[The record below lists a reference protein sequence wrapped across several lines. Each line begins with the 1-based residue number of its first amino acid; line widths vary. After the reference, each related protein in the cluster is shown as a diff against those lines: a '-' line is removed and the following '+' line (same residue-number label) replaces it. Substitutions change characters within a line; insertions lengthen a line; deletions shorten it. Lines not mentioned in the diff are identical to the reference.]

1 LQSKN
6 TTKLWICNAQFFNV
20 VYFYTGSI
28 FRIIG
33 DKMNDRK
40 QHVINKAHQLFIE
53 KGFQA
58 TSIQDILDFSGISKG
73 TFYKYFSSK
82 SELLIAIYKATF
94 KKLQKDRDALL
105 IGKSPS
111 DIEVFIKQLEMQM
124 ISNRKNKLIALYEE
138 VMSTNDADL
147 KQYIRIA
154 RLRSLR
160 WMFSR
165 FIDIFGEKNK
175 PYLLD
180 CAIMFQ
186 GLLQHNLQYNRLA
199 TDSNE
204 KISHVVKFSVN
215 RLVKMVD
222 EVAEAEEQLHHPELL
237 EKWLPGLQKNNHEL
251 IVQFYK
257 SVSPMRNCITKHFQ
271 DKNEQEKYNELLDFI
286 QEEIMHTRAPRKFL
300 IESALQTLQNNPAD
314 IWKKELLQLNQI
326 ITAFF
331 LQLEENEEEEH

>member
-1 LQSKN
+1 M
-6 TTKLWICNAQFFNV
+6 
-20 VYFYTGSI
+20 
-28 FRIIG
+28 IG

-82 SELLIAIYKATF
+82 SELLIAIYKTIF
-94 KKLQKDRDALL
+94 KQLQKERNDLL

-111 DIEVFIKQLEMQM
+111 DIEVFIKQLELQM
-124 ISNRKNKLIALYEE
+124 ISNKKNKLIALYEE
-138 VMSTNDADL
+138 VTSTNDADL
-147 KQYIRIA
+147 KQFIRNA

-160 WMFSR
+160 WMVSR

-186 GLLQHNLQYNRLA
+186 GLLQNNLQYNRLA

-204 KISHVVKFSVN
+204 KISNVVRYSVN
-215 RLVKMVD
+215 RLVNMVN
-222 EVAEAEEQLHHPELL
+222 EVVEADEQLHDPELL

-257 SVSPMRNCITKHFQ
+257 NVSAMRNCISKHFQ
-271 DKNEQEKYNELLDFI
+271 ETNDQEKYHELIDFI

-300 IESALQTLQNNPAD
+300 IESTLQTLQNNPAGA
-314 IWKKELLQLNQI
+314 WERELLQLNEI

-331 LQLEENEEEEH
+331 QQLEENEEDEH

>member
-1 LQSKN
+1 
-6 TTKLWICNAQFFNV
+6 
-20 VYFYTGSI
+20 
-28 FRIIG
+28 
-33 DKMNDRK
+33 MNDRK

-53 KGFQA
+53 KGYQA
-58 TSIQDILDFSGISKG
+58 TSIQDILDFSCISKG

-94 KKLQKDRDALL
+94 KTLQKERDDLL

-111 DIEVFIKQLEMQM
+111 DIEVFIKQLELQM

-160 WMFSR
+160 WMFCR

-175 PYLLD
+175 PYLFD

-186 GLLQHNLQYNRLA
+186 GLLQNNLQYNRLA

-204 KISHVVKFSVN
+204 KISNVVRYSVN
-215 RLVKMVD
+215 RLVKMVA
-222 EVAEAEEQLHHPELL
+222 EVAEADEQLHQPELL

-251 IVQFYK
+251 IDQFYK
-257 SVSPMRNCITKHFQ
+257 IVNPMRNCITKHFQ
-271 DKNEQEKYNELLDFI
+271 DKNEQEKYHELLDFI

-300 IESALQTLQNNPAD
+300 IESAIHTIQNNPAF
-314 IWKKELLQLNQI
+314 IWEKELHQLNQI
-326 ITAFF
+326 ITSFF
-331 LQLEENEEEEH
+331 GQLEENEEDEH

>member
-1 LQSKN
+1 MQSKN
-6 TTKLWICNAQFFNV
+6 TTKLWICNTHIYNV

-28 FRIIG
+28 FWIIG

-82 SELLIAIYKATF
+82 SELLIAIYKTIF
-94 KKLQKDRDALL
+94 KQLQKERNDLL

-111 DIEVFIKQLEMQM
+111 DIEVFIKQIEMQM

-138 VMSTNDADL
+138 VVSTNDADL
-147 KQYIRIA
+147 KQFIRIA

-160 WMFSR
+160 WMVSR

-186 GLLQHNLQYNRLA
+186 GLMQTNLQYNRLA

-204 KISHVVKFSVN
+204 KISNVVRYSVN
-215 RLVKMVD
+215 RLVKMVE
-222 EVAEAEEQLHHPELL
+222 EVTEADEQLHPPELI
-237 EKWLPGLQKNNHEL
+237 EKWLPGLHKNDHEL
-251 IVQFYK
+251 IDQFYK
-257 SVSPMRNCITKHFQ
+257 IVNPMRNCITKHFQ
-271 DKNEQEKYNELLDFI
+271 DKNDQEKYNELLDFI

-300 IESALQTLQNNPAD
+300 IESALQTLQNNPAG
-314 IWKKELLQLNQI
+314 IWEKELLQLNEI
-326 ITAFF
+326 ITAYFH
-331 LQLEENEEEEH
+331 QLEENEEEH

>member
-1 LQSKN
+1 
-6 TTKLWICNAQFFNV
+6 
-20 VYFYTGSI
+20 
-28 FRIIG
+28 
-33 DKMNDRK
+33 MNDRK

-204 KISHVVKFSVN
+204 KISHVVNFSVN

-257 SVSPMRNCITKHFQ
+257 IVSPMRNCITKHFQ

>member
-1 LQSKN
+1 M
-6 TTKLWICNAQFFNV
+6 
-20 VYFYTGSI
+20 
-28 FRIIG
+28 IG

-82 SELLIAIYKATF
+82 SELLIAIYKTIY
-94 KKLQKDRDALL
+94 KQLQKERNDLL

-124 ISNRKNKLIALYEE
+124 ISTRKNKLITLYEE
-138 VMSTNDADL
+138 VISTNDADL
-147 KQYIRIA
+147 KQFIRVA

-186 GLLQHNLQYNRLA
+186 GLLQNNLQYNRLA

-204 KISHVVKFSVN
+204 KISYVVRYSVN
-215 RLVKMVD
+215 RLVNMVN
-222 EVAEAEEQLHHPELL
+222 EVAVADEQLHDPELL

-257 SVSPMRNCITKHFQ
+257 IVSAMRNCISKHFQ
-271 DKNEQEKYNELLDFI
+271 DKKDQEKYHELIDFI

-300 IESALQTLQNNPAD
+300 IESTLQTLQNNPAG
-314 IWKKELLQLNQI
+314 IWEKELLQLNEL

-331 LQLEENEEEEH
+331 QQLEENEEEH

>member
-1 LQSKN
+1 M
-6 TTKLWICNAQFFNV
+6 
-20 VYFYTGSI
+20 
-28 FRIIG
+28 IG

-94 KKLQKDRDALL
+94 KQLQKERNELL

-111 DIEVFIKQLEMQM
+111 DIEVFIKQIELQM

-138 VMSTNDADL
+138 VSSTNDADL
-147 KQYIRIA
+147 KQFIRIA

-186 GLLQHNLQYNRLA
+186 GLLQNNLQYNRLA

-204 KISHVVKFSVN
+204 KIGNVVRYSVN
-215 RLVKMVD
+215 RLVKMVN
-222 EVAEAEEQLHHPELL
+222 EVAEADEQLHDPELL
-237 EKWLPGLQKNNHEL
+237 EKWLPGLRKNNHEL
-251 IVQFYK
+251 IVEFYK
-257 SVSPMRNCITKHFQ
+257 IVSPMRNCIDKQFQ
-271 DKNEQEKYNELLDFI
+271 DKHDQEKYHELLDFI
-286 QEEIMHTRAPRKFL
+286 QEEILHTRAPRKFL
-300 IESALQTLQNNPAD
+300 IQSALQTLQNNPAD
-314 IWKKELLQLNQI
+314 VWGQELLKLNQI
-326 ITAFF
+326 ITALFQ
-331 LQLEENEEEEH
+331 QLEENEEEEH

>member
-1 LQSKN
+1 
-6 TTKLWICNAQFFNV
+6 
-20 VYFYTGSI
+20 
-28 FRIIG
+28 
-33 DKMNDRK
+33 MNDRK
-40 QHVINKAHQLFIE
+40 QHVISKAHQLFIE

-94 KKLQKDRDALL
+94 KNLQKERDDLL

-186 GLLQHNLQYNRLA
+186 GLMQHNLQYNRLA

-204 KISHVVKFSVN
+204 KISHVVRYSVN

-222 EVAEAEEQLHHPELL
+222 EVAEN
-237 EKWLPGLQKNNHEL
+237 LPVHK
-251 IVQFYK
+251 
-257 SVSPMRNCITKHFQ
+257 
-271 DKNEQEKYNELLDFI
+271 
-286 QEEIMHTRAPRKFL
+286 
-300 IESALQTLQNNPAD
+300 
-314 IWKKELLQLNQI
+314 
-326 ITAFF
+326 
-331 LQLEENEEEEH
+331 

>member
-1 LQSKN
+1 
-6 TTKLWICNAQFFNV
+6 
-20 VYFYTGSI
+20 
-28 FRIIG
+28 
-33 DKMNDRK
+33 MNQRK

-53 KGFQA
+53 KGYHA

-82 SELLIAIYKATF
+82 SELLIAIYKAIF
-94 KKLQKDRDALL
+94 KNLQKDRNDLL

-111 DIEVFIKQLEMQM
+111 DIEVFIKQLELQM

-147 KQYIRIA
+147 KHYIRLT

-186 GLLQHNLQYNRLA
+186 GLMQHNLQYNRLA
-199 TDSNE
+199 NDSNE
-204 KISHVVKFSVN
+204 KISSVVRYSVN
-215 RLVKMVD
+215 RLIKLVE
-222 EVAEAEEQLHHPELL
+222 EVAESDEQLHPPELL
-237 EKWLPGLQKNNHEL
+237 VKWLPGLEKNNHEL
-251 IVQFYK
+251 IDQFHK
-257 SVSPMRNCITKHFQ
+257 IVSPMRNCIPKHFQ
-271 DKNEQEKYNELLDFI
+271 DKNDQEKYHELLDFI
-286 QEEIMHTRAPRKFL
+286 QEEILHTRSPRKFL
-300 IESALQTLQNNPAD
+300 IESALQTLQNTTAH
-314 IWKKELLQLNQI
+314 IWDQEVLQLNKI

-331 LQLEENEEEEH
+331 QQFETDKEEQ

>member
-6 TTKLWICNAQFFNV
+6 TTKLWVCNKHLNNV
-20 VYFYTGSI
+20 VYFYTVSI
-28 FRIIG
+28 IRIIG
-33 DKMNDRK
+33 DNVNERK

-82 SELLIAIYKATF
+82 SELLIAIYKTIF
-94 KKLQKDRDALL
+94 KKLAKDRNDLL
-105 IGKSPS
+105 IGKNPS
-111 DIEVFIKQLEMQM
+111 DIEIFIKQIELQM

-138 VMSTNDADL
+138 VMATNDADL
-147 KQYIRIA
+147 KQYIRLS

-160 WMFSR
+160 WMVQR

-186 GLLQHNLQYNRLA
+186 GFLQNNLQYNRMA

-204 KISHVVKFSVN
+204 KISDVVRYSVN
-215 RLVKMVD
+215 RLVNMVN
-222 EVAEAEEQLHHPELL
+222 EVTEAGEQIHEPELL
-237 EKWLPGLQKNNHEL
+237 DKWLPGKHKNNHEL
-251 IVQFYK
+251 IDQFFK
-257 SVSPMRNCITKHFQ
+257 IVGPMRNSITKHFP
-271 DKNEQEKYNELLDFI
+271 DKNDQERYHELLDFI

-300 IESALQTLQNNPAD
+300 IESTIQTLQNNPAF
-314 IWKKELLQLNQI
+314 IWKKDLLQLNQI
-326 ITAFF
+326 MTVFF
-331 LQLEENEEEEH
+331 QQLEQEEEE

>member
-1 LQSKN
+1 
-6 TTKLWICNAQFFNV
+6 
-20 VYFYTGSI
+20 
-28 FRIIG
+28 
-33 DKMNDRK
+33 MNDRK

-257 SVSPMRNCITKHFQ
+257 IVSPMRNCITKHFQ